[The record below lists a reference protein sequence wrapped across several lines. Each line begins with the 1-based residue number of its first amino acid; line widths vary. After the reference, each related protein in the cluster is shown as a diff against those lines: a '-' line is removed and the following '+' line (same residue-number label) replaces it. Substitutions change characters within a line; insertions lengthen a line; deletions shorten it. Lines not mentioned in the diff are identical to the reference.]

1 MMLRRASKM
10 SNYTQE
16 LKGLNMLYHMMTRF
30 KMTYDEAID
39 EMERHN
45 QDMTFIVDLGIDKD
59 YIINS
64 KDNINLNHKGGK

>member
-1 MMLRRASKM
+1 M

-16 LKGLNMLYHMMTRF
+16 IKGLSLLYHMLTRF

-45 QDMTFIVDLGIDKD
+45 QDMTFIVDLGIDKN
-59 YIINS
+59 YIIKN
-64 KDNINLNHKGGK
+64 KDVK

>member
-1 MMLRRASKM
+1 M

-30 KMTYDEAID
+30 NMTYADAID

-45 QDMTFIVDLGIDKD
+45 QDMTFIIDMGIDKD
-59 YIINS
+59 YIINN
-64 KDNINLNHKGGK
+64 KNNINLNGKGGK

>member
-1 MMLRRASKM
+1 M

-16 LKGLNMLYHMMTRF
+16 LKGLSLLYYMMTRF

-45 QDMTFIVDLGIDKD
+45 QDMTFIVDLGIDKN
-59 YIINS
+59 YIIKN
-64 KDNINLNHKGGK
+64 KEVK

>member
-1 MMLRRASKM
+1 M
-10 SNYTQE
+10 SSYTQE

-45 QDMTFIVDLGIDKD
+45 QDMTFIVDLGIDND

-64 KDNINLNHKGGK
+64 KNNINLNNKGGSNVK

>member
-1 MMLRRASKM
+1 MLRRANKM
-10 SNYTQE
+10 TSYTQE

-30 KMTYDEAID
+30 NMTYAEAID

-59 YIINS
+59 YINNS
-64 KDNINLNHKGGK
+64 KNNINLNDKGGK

>member
-1 MMLRRASKM
+1 M

-16 LKGLNMLYHMMTRF
+16 IKGLSLLYHMMTRF

-64 KDNINLNHKGGK
+64 KNNIILNDEGGK

>member
-1 MMLRRASKM
+1 M

-16 LKGLNMLYHMMTRF
+16 LKGLSLLYYMMTRF

-64 KDNINLNHKGGK
+64 KDNINLNHKGGSNVK

>member
-1 MMLRRASKM
+1 M

-16 LKGLNMLYHMMTRF
+16 IKGLSLLYHLMTRF
-30 KMTYDEAID
+30 NMTYTEAID

-45 QDMTFIVDLGIDKD
+45 QDMSFIVDSGIDKD

-64 KDNINLNHKGGK
+64 KNNINLNNEGGSNVK

>member
-1 MMLRRASKM
+1 MLRRANKM

-16 LKGLNMLYHMMTRF
+16 IKGLSLLYHMMTRF

-45 QDMTFIVDLGIDKD
+45 QDMTFIVDLGIDKN
-59 YIINS
+59 YIIKN
-64 KDNINLNHKGGK
+64 KEVK

>member
-1 MMLRRASKM
+1 M

-16 LKGLNMLYHMMTRF
+16 LKGLSLLYYMMTRF
-30 KMTYDEAID
+30 NMTYDEAID

-45 QDMTFIVDLGIDKD
+45 QDMAFIIDLGIDKD

-64 KDNINLNHKGGK
+64 KNNINLNDKGGK

>member
-1 MMLRRASKM
+1 M

-16 LKGLNMLYHMMTRF
+16 LKGLNMLYYMMKRF

-45 QDMTFIVDLGIDKD
+45 QDMTFLDELK
-59 YIINS
+59 N
-64 KDNINLNHKGGK
+64 NNNN

>member
-1 MMLRRASKM
+1 M
-10 SNYTQE
+10 SSYTQE

-39 EMERHN
+39 EMERHY

-64 KDNINLNHKGGK
+64 INNINLNNKGGSNVK

>member
-1 MMLRRASKM
+1 M

-16 LKGLNMLYHMMTRF
+16 IKGLSLLYHMMTRF
-30 KMTYDEAID
+30 KMPYDEAID

-59 YIINS
+59 YINNS
-64 KDNINLNHKGGK
+64 KNNINLNSKGDK